1 MRSGSTERPEQ
12 KWILGD
18 AMFCSSC
25 GATVKEGTAF
35 CGFCG
40 KPIVGYAVGQ
50 AAGGSMASGQAAT
63 MGTPISQPGAL
74 PAQDTGLYAGFW
86 LRLVADIIDNIL
98 LGIPYGFLAV
108 MIFASAI
115 PMLRD
120 LTATRNPNPLVIASL
135 LGSRILLFILLNLLG
150 TWLYWSLLESSS
162 WQATLGKKA
171 LGLYVT
177 DLQGS
182 RVSFG
187 KASGRFFAGRG
198 ISLVPSIGA
207 LYYLIDCIMAGL
219 TEKKQA
225 LHDMIAGCLVQR
237 IA

>member
-1 MRSGSTERPEQ
+1 
-12 KWILGD
+12 
-18 AMFCSSC
+18 MFCSSC

-35 CGFCG
+35 CGSCG
-40 KPIVGYAVGQ
+40 KPIVGYTVGQ
-50 AAGGSMASGQAAT
+50 AAVSMASGPV
-63 MGTPISQPGAL
+63 GTPIFQPGAL
-74 PAQDTGLYAGFW
+74 AERDTGLYAGFW
-86 LRLVADIIDNIL
+86 LRLLADLIDNIV

-120 LTATRNPNPLVIASL
+120 LAAQNPNPLLIASR
-135 LGSRILLFILLNLLG
+135 LGSRILLFVLLNLLG

-219 TEKKQA
+219 TEKKQS